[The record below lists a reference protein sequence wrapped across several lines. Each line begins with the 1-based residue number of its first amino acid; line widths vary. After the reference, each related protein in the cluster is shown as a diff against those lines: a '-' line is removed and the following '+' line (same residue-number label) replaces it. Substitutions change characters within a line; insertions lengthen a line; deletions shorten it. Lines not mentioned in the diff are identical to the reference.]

1 MVFTPT
7 PRRMADGFLERGGQV
22 TRVEA
27 FVDAAFAFALTLL
40 VISVERVPTSISQLL
55 EALKGVPAFAASFLQ
70 LAMFWVAHARWSR
83 RYGMDDRAT
92 TFLSLLLVFLALVYI
107 YPLKL
112 LFGTF
117 FAWITGGWLPSP
129 LESLRGYSDIRTMF
143 MVYGIAFATLSL
155 CIGALYSRA
164 LKQAESLGLDRD
176 ERAMTAGE
184 VARWW
189 LAVAVAVLSAGCAAL
204 LPDDPPYWLAGAPGL
219 VYFLMNLSWLVARRA
234 RDRSLAR
241 SA

>member
-1 MVFTPT
+1 
-7 PRRMADGFLERGGQV
+7 MADGFLERGAQV

-40 VISVERVPTSISQLL
+40 VISVERVPATIAELL
-55 EALKGVPAFAASFLQ
+55 EALKGVPAFALSFLQ

-117 FAWITGGWLPSP
+117 FAWVSGGWLPMP
-129 LESLRGYSDIRTMF
+129 LASIDGYRDIRMMF
-143 MVYGIAFATLSL
+143 VVYGIAFATLSA
-155 CIGALYSRA
+155 CIGALYLRA
-164 LKQAESLGLDRD
+164 LKQADALGLDRM
-176 ERAMTAGE
+176 ERAKTAAD
-184 VARWW
+184 VAFWR
-189 LAVAVAVLSAGCAAL
+189 LAGTVSLLSALCAAVM
-204 LPDDPPYWLAGAPGL
+204 PDDPPRWLAGAPGL
-219 VYFLMNLSWLVARRA
+219 VYFLMNLSWPVTRRA
-234 RDRSLAR
+234 QARSLAR
-241 SA
+241 SG

>member
-1 MVFTPT
+1 MVFTPN

-40 VISVERVPTSISQLL
+40 VISVERVPTSIPELL
-55 EALKGVPAFAASFLQ
+55 QALKGVPAFALSFLQ
-70 LAMFWVAHARWSR
+70 LALFWVAHARWSR
-83 RYGMDDRAT
+83 RYGMDDRVT

-107 YPLKL
+107 YPLKM

-117 FAWITGGWLPSP
+117 FAWISNGWFPWP
-129 LESLRGYSDIRTMF
+129 LDSLRGYGDIRIMF

-164 LKQAESLGLDRD
+164 LRQADALGLDRQ
-176 ERAMTAGE
+176 ERAMTAAE
-184 VARWW
+184 VASWW
-189 LAVAVAVLSAGCAAL
+189 LAVAVAALSTLCAAL

-219 VYFLMNLSWLVARRA
+219 VYFLMNLSWLVSRWAQE
-234 RDRSLAR
+234 RSLAR